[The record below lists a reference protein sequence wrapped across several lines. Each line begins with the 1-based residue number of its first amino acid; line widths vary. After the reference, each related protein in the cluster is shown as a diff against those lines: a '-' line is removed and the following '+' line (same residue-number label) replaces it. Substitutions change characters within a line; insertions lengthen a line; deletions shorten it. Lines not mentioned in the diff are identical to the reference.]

1 MRRCGFECVLRL
13 MLTRA
18 LRCCCKVLETLT
30 PPLLGTLVEI
40 CGRDQRFV
48 VMSFLQN
55 GLDLQRTQDFI
66 VDTLN
71 TIS

>member
-1 MRRCGFECVLRL
+1 MRQRDLDCVFYASCSPVL
-13 MLTRA
+13 
-18 LRCCCKVLETLT
+18 CCKVLETLT